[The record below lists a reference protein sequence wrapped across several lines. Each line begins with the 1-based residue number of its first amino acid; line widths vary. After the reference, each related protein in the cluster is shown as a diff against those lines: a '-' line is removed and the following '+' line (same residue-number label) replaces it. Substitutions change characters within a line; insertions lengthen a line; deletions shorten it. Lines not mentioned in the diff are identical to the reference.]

1 VPVGE
6 VTEDMGSFF
15 ARLSGALLRSADRNV
30 RATLGGREAGNRKA
44 GLFGPA
50 LRVEKLS
57 KVLS

>member
-1 VPVGE
+1 
-6 VTEDMGSFF
+6 MGSFF